1 MKEYIKSATEM
12 DFQEF
17 ERLALARVDSA
28 GRGQGTKMDFQEFE
42 RWAREYL
49 VGQFLDNGLQGMKGG
64 LYVILSQVAL
74 NEVWGGNQ
82 KQKK

>member
-1 MKEYIKSATEM
+1 MFHIKLSLDFTRKTSYSKNMKEYIKSATE
-12 DFQEF
+12 
-17 ERLALARVDSA
+17 
-28 GRGQGTKMDFQEFE
+28 MDFQEFE